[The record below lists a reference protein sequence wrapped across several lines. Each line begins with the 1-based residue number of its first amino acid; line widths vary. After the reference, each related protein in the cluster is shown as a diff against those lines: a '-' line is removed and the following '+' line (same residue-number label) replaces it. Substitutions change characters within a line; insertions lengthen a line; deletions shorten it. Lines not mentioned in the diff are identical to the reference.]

1 MAQTLIF
8 VLQSLDLQLQP
19 RDGTLILTNLS
30 LSVIFLLFLVGTFF
44 DDDHELLLRL
54 IMKIQNA
61 SDKLVLYG
69 TLDAHDESQVE

>member
-44 DDDHELLLRL
+44 DNDHELLLRL